1 MLCTSKRVCAA
12 RARSR
17 HLNFFILS
25 NIWGIVQKGG
35 TFFTKETLA
44 RTRHFFP
51 SESDDDDD
59 GKNISEEESV
69 VVVVMSSSGG
79 FSGTNPFGSIE
90 REDREEF
97 NEISLGNAS
106 SVPLTSLRDRMTTTT
121 TRGAAHTDDNN
132 DNDDGSFATPSTART
147 LTEAVTRTNE
157 EEYYTVEQAI
167 DYVGFGLFQMCFLA
181 VTGLSW
187 LCDAMEMMLLSFIGP
202 AARCEWQLTTTE
214 ASSLTSFV
222 FLGMAFGAPGFGM
235 LADRKGRLFS
245 LRCSTGLTLLA
256 GVGSALAPTF
266 SGLCFA
272 RMVVGFGLGGVP
284 VAYNLCAEFLP
295 SKNRGVYLS
304 SLEFFWSF
312 GSMVSALLAWAILPK
327 SSWRALLGA
336 TVSPLILLG
345 VLLVWMPDSPM
356 YLASKGRMEEAER
369 TLRFIAKLNK
379 KPLPVGVLKVQER
392 DKAKREEWLDRRLSM
407 DEERPSVAGASSPQT
422 NTPPPPPR
430 EMTSLQGNMYTDD
443 EYSLSFFSSMKGYVW
458 NRTPVKMQ
466 RLLVP
471 KFRKTT
477 TSLWFLF
484 FSVAFLYYGLV
495 LLTTTL
501 KLMDDDS
508 EGSRKNLD
516 PSTVV
521 CLAHNSPDLTNADY
535 RDITLSAFSELPGMV
550 SAMVC
555 IDTLGRKKSMILGFV
570 VAAICFIPVMQS
582 TKRDVITAFLA
593 IARSSSMAVFTVIFA
608 YCSEV
613 YPTQIRG
620 TGVGISNTFSRI
632 AGMIVPLFAVSA
644 VRNGAEEF
652 VLFLFGFIAIVSA
665 FVVSRLERETKG
677 QHLDASTE
685 TEREAERKEREGR
698 PGERT
703 SRTSGTAVEL
713 SEIAAV

>member
-1 MLCTSKRVCAA
+1 MANT
-12 RARSR
+12 
-17 HLNFFILS
+17 N
-25 NIWGIVQKGG
+25 
-35 TFFTKETLA
+35 T
-44 RTRHFFP
+44 
-51 SESDDDDD
+51 
-59 GKNISEEESV
+59 
-69 VVVVMSSSGG
+69 
-79 FSGTNPFGSIE
+79 TNPFGSIE
-90 REDREEF
+90 RENDENEERRAGEEAFNSF
-97 NEISLGNAS
+97 NEIELNNATNNNTLPPFS
-106 SVPLTSLRDRMTTTT
+106 TTTSLRDRMMMTTT
-121 TRGAAHTDDNN
+121 
-132 DNDDGSFATPSTART
+132 
-147 LTEAVTRTNE
+147 E
-157 EEYYTVEQAI
+157 EEGANAGAERIFVGQSNNVNEYTVEQAI
-167 DYVGFGLFQMCFLA
+167 DYIGFGKFQMVFLA

-202 AARCEWQLTTTE
+202 AARCEWRLTTTQ

-222 FLGMAFGAPGFGM
+222 FLGMGFGAPSFGM
-235 LADRKGRLFS
+235 FADRKGRLFS

-266 SGLCFA
+266 SALCFA

-295 SKNRGVYLS
+295 SKKRGVYLS

-312 GSMVSALLAWAILPK
+312 GSMISALLAWTILPK
-327 SSWRALLGA
+327 SSWRTLLGA

-356 YLASKGRMEEAER
+356 YLASKGKMEEAER
-369 TLRFIAKLNK
+369 TLRFIAKMNR
-379 KPLPVGVLKVQER
+379 KPLPVGVLKVQEK
-392 DKAKREEWLDRRLSM
+392 DKGKREEWLDRRLSM
-407 DEERPSVAGASSPQT
+407 DEESPTDATTAGASPPGSSPR
-422 NTPPPPPR
+422 PPQR

-477 TSLWFLF
+477 MSLWFLF

-508 EGSRKNLD
+508 GGARKNLD

-535 RDITLSAFSELPGMV
+535 RDITLSAFSELPGMI

-570 VAAICFIPVMQS
+570 VAAVCFIPVMQS
-582 TKRDVITAFLA
+582 AKRDVITAFLA
-593 IARSSSMAVFTVIFA
+593 IARSSSMAAFTVLFA

-620 TGVGISNTFSRI
+620 TGVGVSNTFSRF
-632 AGMIVPLFAVSA
+632 AGMIVPLFAVDL

-685 TEREAERKEREGR
+685 TEEESFASKESESAG
-698 PGERT
+698 
-703 SRTSGTAVEL
+703 VEL
-713 SEIAAV
+713 SERTTQIAE

>member
-1 MLCTSKRVCAA
+1 MANT
-12 RARSR
+12 
-17 HLNFFILS
+17 
-25 NIWGIVQKGG
+25 
-35 TFFTKETLA
+35 TT
-44 RTRHFFP
+44 
-51 SESDDDDD
+51 
-59 GKNISEEESV
+59 
-69 VVVVMSSSGG
+69 
-79 FSGTNPFGSIE
+79 TNPFGSIE
-90 REDREEF
+90 RENDENEERRAGEEAFNSF
-97 NEISLGNAS
+97 NEIELNNATNNNTPPPFS
-106 SVPLTSLRDRMTTTT
+106 TTTSLRDRMMMTTTT
-121 TRGAAHTDDNN
+121 EEDQEGANAERIFVGQSNN
-132 DNDDGSFATPSTART
+132 
-147 LTEAVTRTNE
+147 VNE
-157 EEYYTVEQAI
+157 YTVEQAI
-167 DYVGFGLFQMCFLA
+167 DYIGFGKFQMVFLA

-202 AARCEWQLTTTE
+202 AARCEWRLTTTQ

-222 FLGMAFGAPGFGM
+222 FLGMGFGAPGFGM
-235 LADRKGRLFS
+235 FADRKGRLFS

-266 SGLCFA
+266 SALCFA

-295 SKNRGVYLS
+295 SKKRGVYLS

-312 GSMVSALLAWAILPK
+312 GSMISALLAWTILPK
-327 SSWRALLGA
+327 SSWRTLLGA
-336 TVSPLILLG
+336 TVSPLVLLG

-356 YLASKGRMEEAER
+356 YLASKGKMKEAER
-369 TLRFIAKLNK
+369 TLRFIAKMNR
-379 KPLPVGVLKVQER
+379 KPLPVGVLKVQEK
-392 DKAKREEWLDRRLSM
+392 DKEKREEWLDRRLSM
-407 DEERPSVAGASSPQT
+407 DEEMSTETTAGASSPR
-422 NTPPPPPR
+422 PPQR

-477 TSLWFLF
+477 MSLWFLF

-508 EGSRKNLD
+508 GGARKNLD

-535 RDITLSAFSELPGMV
+535 RDITLSAFSELPGMI

-570 VAAICFIPVMQS
+570 VAAVCFIPVMQS
-582 TKRDVITAFLA
+582 AKRDVITAFLA
-593 IARSSSMAVFTVIFA
+593 IARSSSMAAFTVLFA

-620 TGVGISNTFSRI
+620 TGVGVSNTFSRF
-632 AGMIVPLFAVSA
+632 AGIIVPLFAVDL

-685 TEREAERKEREGR
+685 TEEESFASKESESAG
-698 PGERT
+698 
-703 SRTSGTAVEL
+703 VEL
-713 SEIAAV
+713 SERTP

>member
-1 MLCTSKRVCAA
+1 MANT
-12 RARSR
+12 
-17 HLNFFILS
+17 
-25 NIWGIVQKGG
+25 
-35 TFFTKETLA
+35 TT
-44 RTRHFFP
+44 
-51 SESDDDDD
+51 
-59 GKNISEEESV
+59 
-69 VVVVMSSSGG
+69 
-79 FSGTNPFGSIE
+79 TNPFGSIE
-90 REDREEF
+90 RENDENEERRAGEEAFNSF
-97 NEISLGNAS
+97 NEIELNNATNNNTPPPPFDTTTS
-106 SVPLTSLRDRMTTTT
+106 SLRDRMMMTTTT
-121 TRGAAHTDDNN
+121 
-132 DNDDGSFATPSTART
+132 
-147 LTEAVTRTNE
+147 E
-157 EEYYTVEQAI
+157 EEESEGAERIFVGQSNISVNEYTVEQAI
-167 DYVGFGLFQMCFLA
+167 DYIGFGKFQMVFLA

-202 AARCEWQLTTTE
+202 AARCEWRLTTTQ

-222 FLGMAFGAPGFGM
+222 FLGMGFGAPSFGM

-266 SGLCFA
+266 SALCFA

-295 SKNRGVYLS
+295 SKKRGVYLS

-312 GSMVSALLAWAILPK
+312 GSMISALLAWTILPK
-327 SSWRALLGA
+327 SSWRTLLGA

-356 YLASKGRMEEAER
+356 YLASKGKMEEAER
-369 TLRFIAKLNK
+369 TLRFIAKMNR
-379 KPLPVGVLKVQER
+379 KPLPVGVLKVQEK
-392 DKAKREEWLDRRLSM
+392 DKGKREEWLDRRLSM
-407 DEERPSVAGASSPQT
+407 DEEMSTETTAGASSPR
-422 NTPPPPPR
+422 PPQR

-477 TSLWFLF
+477 MSLWFLF

-508 EGSRKNLD
+508 GGARKNLD

-535 RDITLSAFSELPGMV
+535 RDITLSAFSELPGMI

-570 VAAICFIPVMQS
+570 VAAVCFIPVMQS
-582 TKRDVITAFLA
+582 AKRDVITAFLA
-593 IARSSSMAVFTVIFA
+593 IARSSSMAAFTVLFA

-620 TGVGISNTFSRI
+620 TGVGVSNTFSRF
-632 AGMIVPLFAVSA
+632 AGMIVPLFAVDL

-685 TEREAERKEREGR
+685 TEEESFASKESESAG
-698 PGERT
+698 
-703 SRTSGTAVEL
+703 VEL
-713 SEIAAV
+713 SERTTQIAE

>member
-1 MLCTSKRVCAA
+1 MANT
-12 RARSR
+12 
-17 HLNFFILS
+17 N
-25 NIWGIVQKGG
+25 
-35 TFFTKETLA
+35 T
-44 RTRHFFP
+44 
-51 SESDDDDD
+51 
-59 GKNISEEESV
+59 
-69 VVVVMSSSGG
+69 
-79 FSGTNPFGSIE
+79 TNPFGSIE
-90 REDREEF
+90 RENDENEERRAGEEAFNSF
-97 NEISLGNAS
+97 NEIELNNATNNNTPPPFS
-106 SVPLTSLRDRMTTTT
+106 TTTSLRDRMMMTTTT
-121 TRGAAHTDDNN
+121 EEDQEGANAERIFVGQSNN
-132 DNDDGSFATPSTART
+132 
-147 LTEAVTRTNE
+147 VNE
-157 EEYYTVEQAI
+157 YTVEQAI
-167 DYVGFGLFQMCFLA
+167 DYIGFGKFQMVFLA

-202 AARCEWQLTTTE
+202 AARCEWRLTTTQ

-222 FLGMAFGAPGFGM
+222 FLGMGFGAPSFGM
-235 LADRKGRLFS
+235 FADRKGRLFS

-266 SGLCFA
+266 SALCFT

-295 SKNRGVYLS
+295 SKKRGVYLS

-312 GSMVSALLAWAILPK
+312 GSMISALLAWTILPK
-327 SSWRALLGA
+327 SSWRTLLGA

-356 YLASKGRMEEAER
+356 YLASKGKMEEAER
-369 TLRFIAKLNK
+369 TLRFIAKMNR
-379 KPLPVGVLKVQER
+379 KPLPVGVLKVQEK
-392 DKAKREEWLDRRLSM
+392 DKGKREEWLDRRLSM
-407 DEERPSVAGASSPQT
+407 DEEMSTETTAGASSPR
-422 NTPPPPPR
+422 PPQR

-471 KFRKTT
+471 KFRRTT
-477 TSLWFLF
+477 MSLWFLF

-508 EGSRKNLD
+508 GGARKNLD

-535 RDITLSAFSELPGMV
+535 RDITLSAFSELPGMI

-570 VAAICFIPVMQS
+570 VAAVCFIPVMQS
-582 TKRDVITAFLA
+582 AKRDVITAFLA
-593 IARSSSMAVFTVIFA
+593 IARSSSMAAFTVLFA

-620 TGVGISNTFSRI
+620 TGVGVSNTFSRF
-632 AGMIVPLFAVSA
+632 AGMIVPLFAVDL

-685 TEREAERKEREGR
+685 TEEESFASKESESAG
-698 PGERT
+698 
-703 SRTSGTAVEL
+703 VEL
-713 SEIAAV
+713 SERTPQIAE

>member
-1 MLCTSKRVCAA
+1 MANT
-12 RARSR
+12 
-17 HLNFFILS
+17 
-25 NIWGIVQKGG
+25 
-35 TFFTKETLA
+35 TT
-44 RTRHFFP
+44 
-51 SESDDDDD
+51 
-59 GKNISEEESV
+59 
-69 VVVVMSSSGG
+69 
-79 FSGTNPFGSIE
+79 TNPFGSIE
-90 REDREEF
+90 RENDENEERRAGEEAFNSF
-97 NEISLGNAS
+97 NEIELNNATNNNAPPPFS
-106 SVPLTSLRDRMTTTT
+106 ATTTSLRDRMMMTTTT
-121 TRGAAHTDDNN
+121 
-132 DNDDGSFATPSTART
+132 
-147 LTEAVTRTNE
+147 E
-157 EEYYTVEQAI
+157 EEESEGAERTFVGQSNISVNEYTVEQAI
-167 DYVGFGLFQMCFLA
+167 DYIGFGKFQMAFLA

-202 AARCEWQLTTTE
+202 AARCEWRLTTTQ

-222 FLGMAFGAPGFGM
+222 FLGMGFGAPSFGM

-266 SGLCFA
+266 SALCFA

-295 SKNRGVYLS
+295 SKKRGVYLS

-312 GSMVSALLAWAILPK
+312 GSMISALLAWTILPK
-327 SSWRALLGA
+327 SSWRTLLGA

-356 YLASKGRMEEAER
+356 YLASKGKMEEAER
-369 TLRFIAKLNK
+369 TLRFIAKMNR
-379 KPLPVGVLKVQER
+379 KPLPVGVLKVQEK
-392 DKAKREEWLDRRLSM
+392 DKGKREEWLDRRLSM
-407 DEERPSVAGASSPQT
+407 DEESHATETAAGASSPR
-422 NTPPPPPR
+422 PPQR

-477 TSLWFLF
+477 MSLWFLF

-508 EGSRKNLD
+508 GGARKNLD

-535 RDITLSAFSELPGMV
+535 RDITLSAFSELPGMI

-570 VAAICFIPVMQS
+570 VAAVCFIPVMQS
-582 TKRDVITAFLA
+582 AKRDVITAFLA
-593 IARSSSMAVFTVIFA
+593 IARSSSMAAFTVLFA

-620 TGVGISNTFSRI
+620 TGVGVSNTFSRF
-632 AGMIVPLFAVSA
+632 AGMIVPLFAVDL

-685 TEREAERKEREGR
+685 TEEESFASKESESAG
-698 PGERT
+698 
-703 SRTSGTAVEL
+703 VEL
-713 SEIAAV
+713 SERTTQIAE

>member
-1 MLCTSKRVCAA
+1 MANT
-12 RARSR
+12 
-17 HLNFFILS
+17 
-25 NIWGIVQKGG
+25 
-35 TFFTKETLA
+35 TT
-44 RTRHFFP
+44 
-51 SESDDDDD
+51 
-59 GKNISEEESV
+59 
-69 VVVVMSSSGG
+69 
-79 FSGTNPFGSIE
+79 TNPFGSIE
-90 REDREEF
+90 RENDENEERRAGEEAFNSF
-97 NEISLGNAS
+97 NEIELNNATNNNTPPPFS
-106 SVPLTSLRDRMTTTT
+106 TTTTSLRDRMMMTTTT
-121 TRGAAHTDDNN
+121 
-132 DNDDGSFATPSTART
+132 
-147 LTEAVTRTNE
+147 E
-157 EEYYTVEQAI
+157 EESEGAERIFVGQSNISVNEYTVEQAI
-167 DYVGFGLFQMCFLA
+167 DYIGFGKFQMVFLA

-202 AARCEWQLTTTE
+202 AARCEWRLTTTQ

-222 FLGMAFGAPGFGM
+222 FLGMGFGAPSFGM
-235 LADRKGRLFS
+235 FADRKGRLFS

-266 SGLCFA
+266 SALCFA

-295 SKNRGVYLS
+295 SKKRGVYLS

-312 GSMVSALLAWAILPK
+312 GSMVSALLAWTILPK
-327 SSWRALLGA
+327 SSWRTLLGA

-356 YLASKGRMEEAER
+356 YLASKGKMEEAER
-369 TLRFIAKLNK
+369 TLRFIAKMNR
-379 KPLPVGVLKVQER
+379 KPLPVGVLKVQEK
-392 DKAKREEWLDRRLSM
+392 DKGKREEWLDRRLSM
-407 DEERPSVAGASSPQT
+407 DEEMSTETTAGASSPR
-422 NTPPPPPR
+422 PPQR

-443 EYSLSFFSSMKGYVW
+443 EYSLSFVSSMKGYVW

-477 TSLWFLF
+477 MSLWFLF

-508 EGSRKNLD
+508 GGARKNLD

-535 RDITLSAFSELPGMV
+535 RDITLSAFSELPGMI

-570 VAAICFIPVMQS
+570 VAAVCFIPVMQS
-582 TKRDVITAFLA
+582 AKRDVITAFLA
-593 IARSSSMAVFTVIFA
+593 IARSSSMAAFTVLFA

-620 TGVGISNTFSRI
+620 TGVGVSNTFSRF
-632 AGMIVPLFAVSA
+632 AGMIVPLFAVDL

-685 TEREAERKEREGR
+685 TEEESFASKESESAG
-698 PGERT
+698 
-703 SRTSGTAVEL
+703 VEL
-713 SEIAAV
+713 SERTTQIAE

>member
-1 MLCTSKRVCAA
+1 
-12 RARSR
+12 
-17 HLNFFILS
+17 
-25 NIWGIVQKGG
+25 
-35 TFFTKETLA
+35 
-44 RTRHFFP
+44 
-51 SESDDDDD
+51 
-59 GKNISEEESV
+59 
-69 VVVVMSSSGG
+69 MSSETTTG
-79 FSGTNPFGSIE
+79 NPFGSLE
-90 REDREEF
+90 RNDDDEKEKRGHHHVSELSQGKRSRGVGVRSSSSSPGGGGGGGLLLREEF
-97 NEISLGNAS
+97 ESVDLVSSGSLRAEWLGTS
-106 SVPLTSLRDRMTTTT
+106 PGPQSGGRSGVEGRGVRDDGLTSDVSSGILRTTTTTT
-121 TRGAAHTDDNN
+121 TRPAAK
-132 DNDDGSFATPSTART
+132 
-147 LTEAVTRTNE
+147 E
-157 EEYYTVEQAI
+157 YTVEDAI
-167 DYVGFGLFQMCFLA
+167 DYIGFGAFQMCFLA

-202 AARCEWQLTTTE
+202 AARCEWALPTTQ

-222 FLGMAFGAPGFGM
+222 FLGMGFGAPSFGM

-272 RMVVGFGLGGVP
+272 RMAVGFGLGGVP

-312 GSMVSALLAWAILPK
+312 GSMISALLAWAILPK
-327 SSWRALLGA
+327 SSWRVLLGA

-345 VLLVWMPDSPM
+345 LLLVWMPESPM
-356 YLASKGRMEEAER
+356 YLASKGKMEEAER

-379 KPLPVGVLKVQER
+379 KPLPVGVLKVM
-392 DKAKREEWLDRRLSM
+392 DKDKGKREEWLDRRLSM
-407 DEERPSVAGASSPQT
+407 DDERPAETAAVESIGSPPSPRPPSAPR
-422 NTPPPPPR
+422 TPQR

-443 EYSLSFFSSMKGYVW
+443 EYSLSFISSMKGYIW
-458 NRTPVKMQ
+458 NRTPIKMQ

-477 TSLWFLF
+477 LSLWFLF

-508 EGSRKNLD
+508 GGSRKNLD

-550 SAMVC
+550 SAMVF
-555 IDTLGRKKSMILGFV
+555 IDTLGRKKSTILGFV

-582 TKRDVITAFLA
+582 AKRDVITAFLA
-593 IARSSSMAVFTVIFA
+593 IARSSSMAAFTVLFV

-620 TGVGISNTFSRI
+620 TGVGVSNTFSRI
-632 AGMIVPLFAVSA
+632 AGMFVPLFAVDA
-644 VRNGAEEF
+644 VRNGAKEF
-652 VLFLFGFIAIVSA
+652 VLFGFIAIVSA
-665 FVVSRLERETKG
+665 FIASRLERETKG

-685 TEREAERKEREGR
+685 VAEENMEAYAERGEGE
-698 PGERT
+698 GDI
-703 SRTSGTAVEL
+703 EL
-713 SEIAAV
+713 SERTPPPTSAV

>member
-1 MLCTSKRVCAA
+1 MANT
-12 RARSR
+12 
-17 HLNFFILS
+17 N
-25 NIWGIVQKGG
+25 
-35 TFFTKETLA
+35 
-44 RTRHFFP
+44 
-51 SESDDDDD
+51 
-59 GKNISEEESV
+59 
-69 VVVVMSSSGG
+69 
-79 FSGTNPFGSIE
+79 TNPFGSIE
-90 REDREEF
+90 RDLDENDDEERRQRAGEEEELAF
-97 NEISLGNAS
+97 NEIELNATNNTPPPFS
-106 SVPLTSLRDRMTTTT
+106 TTTSLRDRMMMRTT
-121 TRGAAHTDDNN
+121 
-132 DNDDGSFATPSTART
+132 
-147 LTEAVTRTNE
+147 E
-157 EEYYTVEQAI
+157 EEGANAGAERIFVGQSNNVNEYTVEQAI
-167 DYVGFGLFQMCFLA
+167 DYIGFGKFQMVFLA

-202 AARCEWQLTTTE
+202 AARCEWRLTTTQ

-222 FLGMAFGAPGFGM
+222 FLGMGFRAPSFGM
-235 LADRKGRLFS
+235 FADRKGRLFS

-266 SGLCFA
+266 SALCFA

-295 SKNRGVYLS
+295 SKKRGVYLS

-312 GSMVSALLAWAILPK
+312 GSMVSALLAWTILPK
-327 SSWRALLGA
+327 SSWRTLLGA

-356 YLASKGRMEEAER
+356 YLASKGKMEEAER
-369 TLRFIAKLNK
+369 TLRFIAKMNR
-379 KPLPVGVLKVQER
+379 KPLPVGVLKVQEK
-392 DKAKREEWLDRRLSM
+392 DKGKREEWLDRRLSM
-407 DEERPSVAGASSPQT
+407 DEEMSTETTAGASSPR
-422 NTPPPPPR
+422 PPQR

-477 TSLWFLF
+477 MSLWFLF

-508 EGSRKNLD
+508 GGARKNLD

-535 RDITLSAFSELPGMV
+535 RDITLSAFSELPGMI

-570 VAAICFIPVMQS
+570 VAAVCFIPVMQS
-582 TKRDVITAFLA
+582 AKRDVITAFLA
-593 IARSSSMAVFTVIFA
+593 IARSSSMAAFTVLFA

-620 TGVGISNTFSRI
+620 TGVGVSNTFSRF
-632 AGMIVPLFAVSA
+632 AGMIVPLFAVDL

-685 TEREAERKEREGR
+685 TEEESFASKESESAG
-698 PGERT
+698 
-703 SRTSGTAVEL
+703 VEL
-713 SEIAAV
+713 SERTPQIAE

>member
-1 MLCTSKRVCAA
+1 MANT
-12 RARSR
+12 
-17 HLNFFILS
+17 H
-25 NIWGIVQKGG
+25 
-35 TFFTKETLA
+35 
-44 RTRHFFP
+44 
-51 SESDDDDD
+51 
-59 GKNISEEESV
+59 
-69 VVVVMSSSGG
+69 
-79 FSGTNPFGSIE
+79 TNPFGSIE
-90 REDREEF
+90 RENDENEDEERRAGEEEEF
-97 NEISLGNAS
+97 NSFNEIELNAATS
-106 SVPLTSLRDRMTTTT
+106 TNTPPLPFSTTTSLRDRTIMTT
-121 TRGAAHTDDNN
+121 
-132 DNDDGSFATPSTART
+132 RT
-147 LTEAVTRTNE
+147 E
-157 EEYYTVEQAI
+157 EEDQEGAGAERIFVGQSNNVNEYTVEQAI
-167 DYVGFGLFQMCFLA
+167 DYIGFGKFQMVFLA

-202 AARCEWQLTTTE
+202 AARCEWRLTTTQ

-222 FLGMAFGAPGFGM
+222 FLGMGFGAPSFGM
-235 LADRKGRLFS
+235 FADRKGRLFS

-266 SGLCFA
+266 SALCFA

-295 SKNRGVYLS
+295 SKKRGVYLS

-312 GSMVSALLAWAILPK
+312 GSMVSALLAWTILPK
-327 SSWRALLGA
+327 SSWRTLLGA

-356 YLASKGRMEEAER
+356 YLASKGKMEEAER
-369 TLRFIAKLNK
+369 TLRFIAKMNR
-379 KPLPVGVLKVQER
+379 KPLPVGVLKVQEK
-392 DKAKREEWLDRRLSM
+392 DKGKREEWLDRRLSM
-407 DEERPSVAGASSPQT
+407 DEEMSTETTAGASPPGSSPR
-422 NTPPPPPR
+422 PPQR

-477 TSLWFLF
+477 MSLWFLF

-508 EGSRKNLD
+508 GGARKNLD

-535 RDITLSAFSELPGMV
+535 RDITLSAFSELPGMI

-570 VAAICFIPVMQS
+570 VAAVCFIPVMQS
-582 TKRDVITAFLA
+582 AKRDVITAFLA
-593 IARSSSMAVFTVIFA
+593 IARSSSMAAFTVLFA

-620 TGVGISNTFSRI
+620 TGVGVSNTFSRF
-632 AGMIVPLFAVSA
+632 AGMIVPLFAVDL

-677 QHLDASTE
+677 QRLDASTE
-685 TEREAERKEREGR
+685 TEEESFASKESE
-698 PGERT
+698 
-703 SRTSGTAVEL
+703 SGGVEL
-713 SEIAAV
+713 SERTPAQIAE

>member
-1 MLCTSKRVCAA
+1 MANT
-12 RARSR
+12 
-17 HLNFFILS
+17 N
-25 NIWGIVQKGG
+25 
-35 TFFTKETLA
+35 T
-44 RTRHFFP
+44 
-51 SESDDDDD
+51 
-59 GKNISEEESV
+59 
-69 VVVVMSSSGG
+69 
-79 FSGTNPFGSIE
+79 TNPFGSIE
-90 REDREEF
+90 RENDENEERRAGEEAFNSF
-97 NEISLGNAS
+97 NEIELNNATNNNTPPPFS
-106 SVPLTSLRDRMTTTT
+106 TTTSLRDRMMMTTTT
-121 TRGAAHTDDNN
+121 
-132 DNDDGSFATPSTART
+132 
-147 LTEAVTRTNE
+147 E
-157 EEYYTVEQAI
+157 EESEGAERIFVGQLNNVNEYTVEQAI
-167 DYVGFGLFQMCFLA
+167 DYIGFGKFQMVFLA

-202 AARCEWQLTTTE
+202 AARCEWRLTTTQ

-222 FLGMAFGAPGFGM
+222 FLGMGFGAPSFGM
-235 LADRKGRLFS
+235 FADRKGRLFS

-266 SGLCFA
+266 SALCFA

-295 SKNRGVYLS
+295 SKKRGVYLS

-312 GSMVSALLAWAILPK
+312 GSMVSALLAWTILPK
-327 SSWRALLGA
+327 SSWRTLLGA
-336 TVSPLILLG
+336 TVSPLVLLG

-356 YLASKGRMEEAER
+356 YLASKGKMEEAER
-369 TLRFIAKLNK
+369 TLRFIAKMNR
-379 KPLPVGVLKVQER
+379 KPLPVGVLKVQEK
-392 DKAKREEWLDRRLSM
+392 DKGKREEWLDRRLSM
-407 DEERPSVAGASSPQT
+407 DEEMSTETTAGASSPR
-422 NTPPPPPR
+422 PPQR

-477 TSLWFLF
+477 MSLWFLF

-508 EGSRKNLD
+508 GGARKNLD

-535 RDITLSAFSELPGMV
+535 RDITLSAFSELPGMI

-570 VAAICFIPVMQS
+570 VAAVCFIPVMQS
-582 TKRDVITAFLA
+582 AKRDVITAFLA
-593 IARSSSMAVFTVIFA
+593 IARSSSMAAFTVLFA

-620 TGVGISNTFSRI
+620 TGVGVSNTFSRF
-632 AGMIVPLFAVSA
+632 AGMIVPLFAVDL

-685 TEREAERKEREGR
+685 TEEESFARKESESAG
-698 PGERT
+698 
-703 SRTSGTAVEL
+703 VEL
-713 SEIAAV
+713 SERTPQIAE

>member
-1 MLCTSKRVCAA
+1 MANT
-12 RARSR
+12 
-17 HLNFFILS
+17 
-25 NIWGIVQKGG
+25 
-35 TFFTKETLA
+35 TT
-44 RTRHFFP
+44 
-51 SESDDDDD
+51 
-59 GKNISEEESV
+59 
-69 VVVVMSSSGG
+69 
-79 FSGTNPFGSIE
+79 TNPFGSIE
-90 REDREEF
+90 RENDENEERRAGEEAFNSF
-97 NEISLGNAS
+97 NEIEMNNATNNNTPPPPFS
-106 SVPLTSLRDRMTTTT
+106 TTTTSLRDRMMMTTTT
-121 TRGAAHTDDNN
+121 
-132 DNDDGSFATPSTART
+132 
-147 LTEAVTRTNE
+147 E
-157 EEYYTVEQAI
+157 EESEGAERIFVGQSNISVNEYTVEQAI
-167 DYVGFGLFQMCFLA
+167 DYIGFGKFQMVFLA

-202 AARCEWQLTTTE
+202 AARCEWRLTTTQ

-222 FLGMAFGAPGFGM
+222 FLGMGFGAPGFGM
-235 LADRKGRLFS
+235 FADRKGRLFS

-266 SGLCFA
+266 SALCFA

-295 SKNRGVYLS
+295 SKKRGVYLS

-312 GSMVSALLAWAILPK
+312 GSMISALLAWTILPK
-327 SSWRALLGA
+327 SSWRTLLGA

-356 YLASKGRMEEAER
+356 YLASKGKMEEAER
-369 TLRFIAKLNK
+369 TLRFIAKMNR
-379 KPLPVGVLKVQER
+379 KPLPVGVLKVQEK
-392 DKAKREEWLDRRLSM
+392 DKGKREEWLDRRLSM
-407 DEERPSVAGASSPQT
+407 DEEMSTETTAGASSPR
-422 NTPPPPPR
+422 PPQR

-477 TSLWFLF
+477 MSLWFLF

-508 EGSRKNLD
+508 GGARKNLD

-535 RDITLSAFSELPGMV
+535 RDITLSAFSELPGMI

-570 VAAICFIPVMQS
+570 VAAVCFIPVMQS
-582 TKRDVITAFLA
+582 AKRDVITAFLA
-593 IARSSSMAVFTVIFA
+593 IARSSSMAAFTVLFA

-620 TGVGISNTFSRI
+620 TGVGVSNTFSRF
-632 AGMIVPLFAVSA
+632 AGMIVPLFAVDL

-685 TEREAERKEREGR
+685 TEEESFASKESESAG
-698 PGERT
+698 
-703 SRTSGTAVEL
+703 VEL
-713 SEIAAV
+713 SERTPQIAE

>member
-1 MLCTSKRVCAA
+1 MANT
-12 RARSR
+12 
-17 HLNFFILS
+17 
-25 NIWGIVQKGG
+25 
-35 TFFTKETLA
+35 TT
-44 RTRHFFP
+44 
-51 SESDDDDD
+51 
-59 GKNISEEESV
+59 
-69 VVVVMSSSGG
+69 
-79 FSGTNPFGSIE
+79 TNPFGSIE
-90 REDREEF
+90 RENDENEERRAGEEAFNSF
-97 NEISLGNAS
+97 NEIELNNATNNNTPPPFS
-106 SVPLTSLRDRMTTTT
+106 TTTSLRDRMMMTTTT
-121 TRGAAHTDDNN
+121 EEDQEGANAERIFVGQSNN
-132 DNDDGSFATPSTART
+132 
-147 LTEAVTRTNE
+147 VNE
-157 EEYYTVEQAI
+157 YTVEQAI
-167 DYVGFGLFQMCFLA
+167 DYIGFGKFQMVFLA

-202 AARCEWQLTTTE
+202 AARCEWRLTTTQ

-222 FLGMAFGAPGFGM
+222 FLGMGFGAPSFGM

-266 SGLCFA
+266 SALCFA

-295 SKNRGVYLS
+295 SKKRGVYLS

-312 GSMVSALLAWAILPK
+312 GSMISALLAWTILPK
-327 SSWRALLGA
+327 SSWRTLLGA

-356 YLASKGRMEEAER
+356 YLASKGKMEEAER
-369 TLRFIAKLNK
+369 TLRFIAKMNR
-379 KPLPVGVLKVQER
+379 KPLPVGVLKVQEK
-392 DKAKREEWLDRRLSM
+392 DKGKREEWLDRRLSM
-407 DEERPSVAGASSPQT
+407 DEEMSTETTAGASSPR
-422 NTPPPPPR
+422 PPQR

-471 KFRKTT
+471 KFRRTT
-477 TSLWFLF
+477 MSLWFLF

-508 EGSRKNLD
+508 GGARKNLD

-535 RDITLSAFSELPGMV
+535 RDITLSAFSELPGMI

-570 VAAICFIPVMQS
+570 VAAVCFIPVMQS
-582 TKRDVITAFLA
+582 AKRDVITAFLA
-593 IARSSSMAVFTVIFA
+593 IARSSSMAAFTVLFA

-620 TGVGISNTFSRI
+620 TGVGVSNTFSRF
-632 AGMIVPLFAVSA
+632 AGMIVPLFAVDL

-685 TEREAERKEREGR
+685 TEEESFASKESESAG
-698 PGERT
+698 
-703 SRTSGTAVEL
+703 VEL
-713 SEIAAV
+713 SERTPQIAE

>member
-1 MLCTSKRVCAA
+1 MANT
-12 RARSR
+12 
-17 HLNFFILS
+17 N
-25 NIWGIVQKGG
+25 
-35 TFFTKETLA
+35 
-44 RTRHFFP
+44 
-51 SESDDDDD
+51 
-59 GKNISEEESV
+59 
-69 VVVVMSSSGG
+69 
-79 FSGTNPFGSIE
+79 TNPFGSIE
-90 REDREEF
+90 RENAIERENDENEERRAGEEAFNSF
-97 NEISLGNAS
+97 NEIELNNATNNNTPPPFS
-106 SVPLTSLRDRMTTTT
+106 TTTSLRDRMMMTTTT
-121 TRGAAHTDDNN
+121 EEDQEGANAERIFVGQSNN
-132 DNDDGSFATPSTART
+132 
-147 LTEAVTRTNE
+147 VNE
-157 EEYYTVEQAI
+157 YTVEQAI
-167 DYVGFGLFQMCFLA
+167 DYIGFGQFQMVFLA

-202 AARCEWQLTTTE
+202 AARCEWRLTTTQ

-222 FLGMAFGAPGFGM
+222 FLGMGFGAPSFGM
-235 LADRKGRLFS
+235 FADRKGRLFS

-266 SGLCFA
+266 SALCFA

-295 SKNRGVYLS
+295 SKKRGVYLS

-312 GSMVSALLAWAILPK
+312 GSMISALLAWTILPK
-327 SSWRALLGA
+327 SSWRTLLGA

-356 YLASKGRMEEAER
+356 YLASKGKMEEAER
-369 TLRFIAKLNK
+369 TLRFIAKMNR
-379 KPLPVGVLKVQER
+379 KPLPVGVLKVQEK
-392 DKAKREEWLDRRLSM
+392 DKGKREEWLDRRLSM
-407 DEERPSVAGASSPQT
+407 DEEMSTETTAGASSPR
-422 NTPPPPPR
+422 PPQR

-477 TSLWFLF
+477 MSLWFLF

-508 EGSRKNLD
+508 GGARKNLD

-535 RDITLSAFSELPGMV
+535 RDITLSAFSELPGMI

-570 VAAICFIPVMQS
+570 VAAVCFIPVMQS
-582 TKRDVITAFLA
+582 AKRDVITAFLA
-593 IARSSSMAVFTVIFA
+593 IARSSSMAAFTVLFA

-620 TGVGISNTFSRI
+620 TGVGVSNTFSRF
-632 AGMIVPLFAVSA
+632 AGIIVPLFAVDL

-685 TEREAERKEREGR
+685 TEEESFASKESESAG
-698 PGERT
+698 
-703 SRTSGTAVEL
+703 VEL
-713 SEIAAV
+713 SERTTQIAE

>member
-1 MLCTSKRVCAA
+1 MANT
-12 RARSR
+12 
-17 HLNFFILS
+17 
-25 NIWGIVQKGG
+25 
-35 TFFTKETLA
+35 TT
-44 RTRHFFP
+44 
-51 SESDDDDD
+51 
-59 GKNISEEESV
+59 
-69 VVVVMSSSGG
+69 
-79 FSGTNPFGSIE
+79 TNPFGSIE
-90 REDREEF
+90 RENDENEERRAGEEAFNSF
-97 NEISLGNAS
+97 NEIELNNATNNNTPPPFS
-106 SVPLTSLRDRMTTTT
+106 TTTSLRDRMMMTTTT
-121 TRGAAHTDDNN
+121 EEDQEGANAERIFVGQSNN
-132 DNDDGSFATPSTART
+132 
-147 LTEAVTRTNE
+147 VNE
-157 EEYYTVEQAI
+157 YTVEQAI
-167 DYVGFGLFQMCFLA
+167 DYIGFGKFQMVFLA

-202 AARCEWQLTTTE
+202 AARCEWRLTTTQ

-222 FLGMAFGAPGFGM
+222 FLGMGFGAPGFGM
-235 LADRKGRLFS
+235 FADRKGRLFS

-266 SGLCFA
+266 SALCFA

-295 SKNRGVYLS
+295 SKKRGVYLS

-312 GSMVSALLAWAILPK
+312 GSMVSALLAWTILPK
-327 SSWRALLGA
+327 SSWRTLLGA

-356 YLASKGRMEEAER
+356 YLASKGKMEEAER
-369 TLRFIAKLNK
+369 TLRFIAKMNR
-379 KPLPVGVLKVQER
+379 KPLPVGVLKVQEK
-392 DKAKREEWLDRRLSM
+392 DKGKREEWLDRRLSM
-407 DEERPSVAGASSPQT
+407 DEEMSTETTAGASSPR
-422 NTPPPPPR
+422 PPQR

-477 TSLWFLF
+477 MSLWFLF

-508 EGSRKNLD
+508 GGARKNLD

-535 RDITLSAFSELPGMV
+535 RDITLSAFSELPGMI

-570 VAAICFIPVMQS
+570 VAAVCFIPVMQS
-582 TKRDVITAFLA
+582 AKRDVITAFLA
-593 IARSSSMAVFTVIFA
+593 IARSSSMAAFTVLFA

-620 TGVGISNTFSRI
+620 TGVGVSNTFSRF
-632 AGMIVPLFAVSA
+632 AGMIVPLFAVDL

-685 TEREAERKEREGR
+685 TEEESFASKESESAG
-698 PGERT
+698 
-703 SRTSGTAVEL
+703 VEL
-713 SEIAAV
+713 SERTPQIAE

>member
-1 MLCTSKRVCAA
+1 MANT
-12 RARSR
+12 
-17 HLNFFILS
+17 
-25 NIWGIVQKGG
+25 
-35 TFFTKETLA
+35 TT
-44 RTRHFFP
+44 
-51 SESDDDDD
+51 
-59 GKNISEEESV
+59 
-69 VVVVMSSSGG
+69 
-79 FSGTNPFGSIE
+79 TNPFGSIE
-90 REDREEF
+90 RENDENEERRAGEEAFNSF
-97 NEISLGNAS
+97 NEIELNNATNNNAPPPFS
-106 SVPLTSLRDRMTTTT
+106 ATTTSLRDRMMMTTTT
-121 TRGAAHTDDNN
+121 
-132 DNDDGSFATPSTART
+132 
-147 LTEAVTRTNE
+147 E
-157 EEYYTVEQAI
+157 EEESEGAERIFVGQSNNANEYTVEQAI
-167 DYVGFGLFQMCFLA
+167 DYIGFGKFQMVFLA

-202 AARCEWQLTTTE
+202 AARCEWRLTTTQ

-222 FLGMAFGAPGFGM
+222 FVGMGFGAPSFGM
-235 LADRKGRLFS
+235 FADRKGRLFS

-266 SGLCFA
+266 SALCFA

-295 SKNRGVYLS
+295 SKKRGVYLS

-312 GSMVSALLAWAILPK
+312 GSMVSALLAWTILPK
-327 SSWRALLGA
+327 SSWRTLLGA

-356 YLASKGRMEEAER
+356 YLASKGKMEEAER
-369 TLRFIAKLNK
+369 TLRFIAKMNR
-379 KPLPVGVLKVQER
+379 KPLPVGVLKVQEK
-392 DKAKREEWLDRRLSM
+392 DKEKREEWLDKRLSM
-407 DEERPSVAGASSPQT
+407 DEEMSTETTAGASSPR
-422 NTPPPPPR
+422 PPQR

-471 KFRKTT
+471 KFRRTT
-477 TSLWFLF
+477 MSLWFLF

-508 EGSRKNLD
+508 GGARKNLD

-535 RDITLSAFSELPGMV
+535 RDITLSAFSELPGMI

-570 VAAICFIPVMQS
+570 VAAVCFIPVMQS
-582 TKRDVITAFLA
+582 AKRDVITAFLA
-593 IARSSSMAVFTVIFA
+593 IARSSSMAAFTVLFA

-620 TGVGISNTFSRI
+620 TGVGVSNTFSRF
-632 AGMIVPLFAVSA
+632 AGMIVPLFAVDL

-685 TEREAERKEREGR
+685 TEEESFASKESESAG
-698 PGERT
+698 
-703 SRTSGTAVEL
+703 VEL
-713 SEIAAV
+713 SERTPQIAE

>member
-1 MLCTSKRVCAA
+1 MANT
-12 RARSR
+12 
-17 HLNFFILS
+17 
-25 NIWGIVQKGG
+25 
-35 TFFTKETLA
+35 TT
-44 RTRHFFP
+44 
-51 SESDDDDD
+51 
-59 GKNISEEESV
+59 
-69 VVVVMSSSGG
+69 
-79 FSGTNPFGSIE
+79 TNPFGSIE
-90 REDREEF
+90 RENDENEERRAGEEAFNSF
-97 NEISLGNAS
+97 NEIELNNATNNNTPPPPFS
-106 SVPLTSLRDRMTTTT
+106 TTTTSLRDRMMMTTTT
-121 TRGAAHTDDNN
+121 
-132 DNDDGSFATPSTART
+132 
-147 LTEAVTRTNE
+147 E
-157 EEYYTVEQAI
+157 EESEGAERIFVGQSNISVNEYTVEQAI
-167 DYVGFGLFQMCFLA
+167 DYIGFGKFQMVFLA

-202 AARCEWQLTTTE
+202 AARCEWRLTTTQ

-222 FLGMAFGAPGFGM
+222 FLGMGFGAPGFGM
-235 LADRKGRLFS
+235 FADRKGRLFS

-266 SGLCFA
+266 SALCFA

-295 SKNRGVYLS
+295 SKKRGVYLS

-312 GSMVSALLAWAILPK
+312 GSMISALLAWTILPK
-327 SSWRALLGA
+327 SSWRTLLGA

-356 YLASKGRMEEAER
+356 YLASKGKMEEAER
-369 TLRFIAKLNK
+369 TLRFIAKMNR
-379 KPLPVGVLKVQER
+379 KPLPVGVLKVQEK
-392 DKAKREEWLDRRLSM
+392 DKGKREEWLDRRLSM
-407 DEERPSVAGASSPQT
+407 DEEMSTETTAGASSPR
-422 NTPPPPPR
+422 PPQR

-477 TSLWFLF
+477 MSLWFLF

-508 EGSRKNLD
+508 GGARKNLD

-535 RDITLSAFSELPGMV
+535 RDITLSAFSELPGMI

-570 VAAICFIPVMQS
+570 VAAVCFIPVMQS
-582 TKRDVITAFLA
+582 AKRDVITAFLA
-593 IARSSSMAVFTVIFA
+593 IARSSSMAAFTVLFA

-620 TGVGISNTFSRI
+620 TGVGVSNTFSRF
-632 AGMIVPLFAVSA
+632 AGMIVPLFAVDL

-685 TEREAERKEREGR
+685 TEEESFASKESESAG
-698 PGERT
+698 
-703 SRTSGTAVEL
+703 VEL
-713 SEIAAV
+713 SERTTQIAE

>member
-1 MLCTSKRVCAA
+1 MANT
-12 RARSR
+12 
-17 HLNFFILS
+17 N
-25 NIWGIVQKGG
+25 
-35 TFFTKETLA
+35 
-44 RTRHFFP
+44 
-51 SESDDDDD
+51 
-59 GKNISEEESV
+59 
-69 VVVVMSSSGG
+69 
-79 FSGTNPFGSIE
+79 TNPFGSIE
-90 REDREEF
+90 RDLDENDDEERRQRAGEEEELAF
-97 NEISLGNAS
+97 NEIELNATNNTPPPFS
-106 SVPLTSLRDRMTTTT
+106 TTTSLRDRMMMTTT
-121 TRGAAHTDDNN
+121 
-132 DNDDGSFATPSTART
+132 
-147 LTEAVTRTNE
+147 E
-157 EEYYTVEQAI
+157 EEGANAGAERIFVGQSNNVNEYTVEQAI
-167 DYVGFGLFQMCFLA
+167 DYIGFGKFQMVFLA

-202 AARCEWQLTTTE
+202 AARCEWRLTTTQ

-222 FLGMAFGAPGFGM
+222 FLGMGFGAPSFGM
-235 LADRKGRLFS
+235 FADRKGRLFS

-266 SGLCFA
+266 SALCFA

-295 SKNRGVYLS
+295 SKKRGVYLS

-312 GSMVSALLAWAILPK
+312 GSMVSALLAWTILPK
-327 SSWRALLGA
+327 SSWRTLLGA

-356 YLASKGRMEEAER
+356 YLASKGKMEEAER
-369 TLRFIAKLNK
+369 TLRFIAKMNR
-379 KPLPVGVLKVQER
+379 KPLPVGVLKVQEK
-392 DKAKREEWLDRRLSM
+392 DKGKREEWLDRRLSM
-407 DEERPSVAGASSPQT
+407 DEEMSTETTAGASSPR
-422 NTPPPPPR
+422 PPQR

-477 TSLWFLF
+477 MSLWFLF

-508 EGSRKNLD
+508 GGARKNLD

-535 RDITLSAFSELPGMV
+535 RDITLSAFSELPGMI

-570 VAAICFIPVMQS
+570 VAAVCFIPVMQS
-582 TKRDVITAFLA
+582 AKRDVITAFLA
-593 IARSSSMAVFTVIFA
+593 IARSSSMAAFTVLFA

-620 TGVGISNTFSRI
+620 TGVGVSNTFSRF
-632 AGMIVPLFAVSA
+632 AGMIVPLFAVDL

-685 TEREAERKEREGR
+685 TEEESFASKESESAG
-698 PGERT
+698 
-703 SRTSGTAVEL
+703 VEL
-713 SEIAAV
+713 SERTTQIAE

>member
-1 MLCTSKRVCAA
+1 MANT
-12 RARSR
+12 
-17 HLNFFILS
+17 N
-25 NIWGIVQKGG
+25 
-35 TFFTKETLA
+35 T
-44 RTRHFFP
+44 
-51 SESDDDDD
+51 
-59 GKNISEEESV
+59 
-69 VVVVMSSSGG
+69 
-79 FSGTNPFGSIE
+79 TNPFGSIE
-90 REDREEF
+90 RENDENEERREGEEAFNSF
-97 NEISLGNAS
+97 NEIELNNATNNTPPPPFS
-106 SVPLTSLRDRMTTTT
+106 TTTSLRDRMMMTTT
-121 TRGAAHTDDNN
+121 
-132 DNDDGSFATPSTART
+132 
-147 LTEAVTRTNE
+147 E
-157 EEYYTVEQAI
+157 EEGANAGAERIFVGQSNNVNEYTVEQAI
-167 DYVGFGLFQMCFLA
+167 DYIGFGKFQMVFLA

-202 AARCEWQLTTTE
+202 AARCEWRLTTTQ

-222 FLGMAFGAPGFGM
+222 FLGMGFGAPIFGM
-235 LADRKGRLFS
+235 FADRKGRLFS

-266 SGLCFA
+266 SALCFA

-295 SKNRGVYLS
+295 SKKRGVYLS

-312 GSMVSALLAWAILPK
+312 GSMVSALLAWTILPK
-327 SSWRALLGA
+327 SSWRTLLGA
-336 TVSPLILLG
+336 TVSPLVLLG

-356 YLASKGRMEEAER
+356 YLASKGKMEEAER
-369 TLRFIAKLNK
+369 TLRFIAKMNR
-379 KPLPVGVLKVQER
+379 KPLPVGVLKVQEK
-392 DKAKREEWLDRRLSM
+392 DKGKREEWLDRRLSM
-407 DEERPSVAGASSPQT
+407 DEEMSTETTAGASSPR
-422 NTPPPPPR
+422 PPQR

-477 TSLWFLF
+477 MSLWFLF

-508 EGSRKNLD
+508 GGARKNLD

-535 RDITLSAFSELPGMV
+535 RDITLSAFSELPGMI

-570 VAAICFIPVMQS
+570 VAAVCFIPVMQS
-582 TKRDVITAFLA
+582 AKRDVITAFLA
-593 IARSSSMAVFTVIFA
+593 IARSSSMAAFTVLFA

-620 TGVGISNTFSRI
+620 TGVGVSNTFSRF
-632 AGMIVPLFAVSA
+632 AGMIVPLFAVDL

-685 TEREAERKEREGR
+685 TEEESFASKESESAG
-698 PGERT
+698 
-703 SRTSGTAVEL
+703 VEL
-713 SEIAAV
+713 SERTTQIAE

>member
-1 MLCTSKRVCAA
+1 MANT
-12 RARSR
+12 
-17 HLNFFILS
+17 N
-25 NIWGIVQKGG
+25 
-35 TFFTKETLA
+35 
-44 RTRHFFP
+44 
-51 SESDDDDD
+51 
-59 GKNISEEESV
+59 
-69 VVVVMSSSGG
+69 
-79 FSGTNPFGSIE
+79 TNPFGSIE
-90 REDREEF
+90 RENDENEDEERRAGEEEEF
-97 NEISLGNAS
+97 NSFNEIELNTATNKHTPPPPFSTT
-106 SVPLTSLRDRMTTTT
+106 TSLRDRMMMT
-121 TRGAAHTDDNN
+121 TRT
-132 DNDDGSFATPSTART
+132 
-147 LTEAVTRTNE
+147 E
-157 EEYYTVEQAI
+157 EEDQEGAGAERIFVGQSNNVNEYTVEQAI
-167 DYVGFGLFQMCFLA
+167 DYIGFGKFQMVFLA

-202 AARCEWQLTTTE
+202 AARCEWRLTTTQ

-222 FLGMAFGAPGFGM
+222 FLGMGFGAPSFGM
-235 LADRKGRLFS
+235 FADRKGRLFS

-266 SGLCFA
+266 SALCFA

-295 SKNRGVYLS
+295 SKKRGVYLS

-312 GSMVSALLAWAILPK
+312 GSMVSALLAWTILPK
-327 SSWRALLGA
+327 SSWRTLLGA

-356 YLASKGRMEEAER
+356 YLASKGKMEEAER
-369 TLRFIAKLNK
+369 TLRFIAKMNR
-379 KPLPVGVLKVQER
+379 KPLPVGVLKVQEK
-392 DKAKREEWLDRRLSM
+392 DKGKREEWLDRRLSM
-407 DEERPSVAGASSPQT
+407 DEEMSTETTAGASPPGSSPR
-422 NTPPPPPR
+422 PPQR

-477 TSLWFLF
+477 MSLWFLF

-508 EGSRKNLD
+508 GGARKNLD

-535 RDITLSAFSELPGMV
+535 RDITLSAFSELPGMI

-570 VAAICFIPVMQS
+570 VAAVCFIPVMQS
-582 TKRDVITAFLA
+582 AKRDVITAFLA
-593 IARSSSMAVFTVIFA
+593 IARSSSMAAFTVLFA

-620 TGVGISNTFSRI
+620 TGVGVSNTFSRF
-632 AGMIVPLFAVSA
+632 AGMIVPLFAVDL

-677 QHLDASTE
+677 QRLDASTE
-685 TEREAERKEREGR
+685 TEEESFASKESE
-698 PGERT
+698 
-703 SRTSGTAVEL
+703 SGGVEL
-713 SEIAAV
+713 SERTPAQIAE

>member
-1 MLCTSKRVCAA
+1 MANT
-12 RARSR
+12 
-17 HLNFFILS
+17 
-25 NIWGIVQKGG
+25 
-35 TFFTKETLA
+35 TT
-44 RTRHFFP
+44 
-51 SESDDDDD
+51 
-59 GKNISEEESV
+59 
-69 VVVVMSSSGG
+69 
-79 FSGTNPFGSIE
+79 TNPFGSIE
-90 REDREEF
+90 RENDENEERRAGEEAFNSF
-97 NEISLGNAS
+97 NEIELNNATNNNTPPPFS
-106 SVPLTSLRDRMTTTT
+106 ATTTSLRDRMMMTTT
-121 TRGAAHTDDNN
+121 
-132 DNDDGSFATPSTART
+132 
-147 LTEAVTRTNE
+147 E
-157 EEYYTVEQAI
+157 EEGANAGAERIFVGQSNNVNEYTVEQAI
-167 DYVGFGLFQMCFLA
+167 DYIGFGKFQMVFLA

-202 AARCEWQLTTTE
+202 AARCEWRLTTTQ

-222 FLGMAFGAPGFGM
+222 FLGMGFGAPSFGM
-235 LADRKGRLFS
+235 FADRKGRLFS

-266 SGLCFA
+266 SALCFA

-295 SKNRGVYLS
+295 SKKRGVYLS

-312 GSMVSALLAWAILPK
+312 GSMVSALLAWTILPK
-327 SSWRALLGA
+327 SSWRTLLGA

-356 YLASKGRMEEAER
+356 YLASKGKMEEAER
-369 TLRFIAKLNK
+369 TLRFIAKMNR
-379 KPLPVGVLKVQER
+379 KPLPVGVLKVQEK
-392 DKAKREEWLDRRLSM
+392 DKGKREEWLDRRLSM
-407 DEERPSVAGASSPQT
+407 DEESHATETATGASSPR
-422 NTPPPPPR
+422 PPQR

-477 TSLWFLF
+477 MSLWFLF

-508 EGSRKNLD
+508 GGARKNLD

-535 RDITLSAFSELPGMV
+535 RDITLSAFSELPGMI

-570 VAAICFIPVMQS
+570 VAAVCFIPVMQS
-582 TKRDVITAFLA
+582 AKRDVITAFLA
-593 IARSSSMAVFTVIFA
+593 IARSSSMAAFTVLFA

-620 TGVGISNTFSRI
+620 TGVGVSNTFSRF
-632 AGMIVPLFAVSA
+632 AGMIVPLFAVDL

-685 TEREAERKEREGR
+685 TEEESFASKESESAG
-698 PGERT
+698 
-703 SRTSGTAVEL
+703 VEL
-713 SEIAAV
+713 SERTPQIAE

>member
-1 MLCTSKRVCAA
+1 MANT
-12 RARSR
+12 
-17 HLNFFILS
+17 N
-25 NIWGIVQKGG
+25 
-35 TFFTKETLA
+35 T
-44 RTRHFFP
+44 
-51 SESDDDDD
+51 
-59 GKNISEEESV
+59 
-69 VVVVMSSSGG
+69 
-79 FSGTNPFGSIE
+79 TNPFGSIE
-90 REDREEF
+90 RENDENEERRAGEEAFNSF
-97 NEISLGNAS
+97 NEIELNNATNNTPPPPFS
-106 SVPLTSLRDRMTTTT
+106 TTTSLRDRMMMTTT
-121 TRGAAHTDDNN
+121 
-132 DNDDGSFATPSTART
+132 
-147 LTEAVTRTNE
+147 E
-157 EEYYTVEQAI
+157 EEGANAGAERIFVGQSNISVNEYTVEQAI
-167 DYVGFGLFQMCFLA
+167 DYIGFGKFQMVFLA

-202 AARCEWQLTTTE
+202 AARCEWRLTTTQ

-222 FLGMAFGAPGFGM
+222 FLGMGFGAPSFGM
-235 LADRKGRLFS
+235 FADRKGRLFS

-266 SGLCFA
+266 SALCFA

-295 SKNRGVYLS
+295 SKKRGVYLS

-312 GSMVSALLAWAILPK
+312 GSMVSALLAWTILPK
-327 SSWRALLGA
+327 SSWRTLLGA

-356 YLASKGRMEEAER
+356 YLASKGKMEEAER
-369 TLRFIAKLNK
+369 TLRFIAKMNR
-379 KPLPVGVLKVQER
+379 KPLPVGVLKVQEK
-392 DKAKREEWLDRRLSM
+392 DKGKREEWLDRRLSM
-407 DEERPSVAGASSPQT
+407 DEEMSTETTAGASSPR
-422 NTPPPPPR
+422 PPQR

-477 TSLWFLF
+477 MSLWFLF

-508 EGSRKNLD
+508 GGARKNLD

-535 RDITLSAFSELPGMV
+535 RDITLSAFSELPGMI

-570 VAAICFIPVMQS
+570 VAAVCFIPVMQS
-582 TKRDVITAFLA
+582 AKRDVITAFLA
-593 IARSSSMAVFTVIFA
+593 IARSSSMAAFTVLFA

-620 TGVGISNTFSRI
+620 TGVGVSNTFSRF
-632 AGMIVPLFAVSA
+632 AGMIVPLFAVDL

-685 TEREAERKEREGR
+685 TEEESFASKESESAG
-698 PGERT
+698 
-703 SRTSGTAVEL
+703 VEL
-713 SEIAAV
+713 SERTPQIAE

>member
-1 MLCTSKRVCAA
+1 MANT
-12 RARSR
+12 
-17 HLNFFILS
+17 
-25 NIWGIVQKGG
+25 
-35 TFFTKETLA
+35 TT
-44 RTRHFFP
+44 
-51 SESDDDDD
+51 
-59 GKNISEEESV
+59 
-69 VVVVMSSSGG
+69 
-79 FSGTNPFGSIE
+79 TNPFGSIE
-90 REDREEF
+90 RENDENEERRAGEEAFNSF
-97 NEISLGNAS
+97 NEIELNNATNNNTPPPFS
-106 SVPLTSLRDRMTTTT
+106 TTTSLRDRMMMTTTT
-121 TRGAAHTDDNN
+121 EEDQEGANAERIFVGQSNN
-132 DNDDGSFATPSTART
+132 
-147 LTEAVTRTNE
+147 VNE
-157 EEYYTVEQAI
+157 YTVEQAI
-167 DYVGFGLFQMCFLA
+167 DYIGFGKFQMVFLA

-202 AARCEWQLTTTE
+202 AARCEWRLTTTQ

-222 FLGMAFGAPGFGM
+222 FLGMGFGAPGFGM
-235 LADRKGRLFS
+235 FADRKGRLFS

-266 SGLCFA
+266 SALCFA

-295 SKNRGVYLS
+295 SKKRGVYLS

-312 GSMVSALLAWAILPK
+312 GSMISALLAWTILPK
-327 SSWRALLGA
+327 SSWRTLLGA

-356 YLASKGRMEEAER
+356 YLASKGKMEEAER
-369 TLRFIAKLNK
+369 TLRFIAKMNR
-379 KPLPVGVLKVQER
+379 KPLPVGVLKVQEK
-392 DKAKREEWLDRRLSM
+392 DKGKREEWLDRRLSM
-407 DEERPSVAGASSPQT
+407 DEEMSTETTAGASSPR
-422 NTPPPPPR
+422 PPQR

-471 KFRKTT
+471 KFRRTT
-477 TSLWFLF
+477 MSLWFLF

-508 EGSRKNLD
+508 GGARKNLD

-535 RDITLSAFSELPGMV
+535 RDITLSAFSELPGMI

-570 VAAICFIPVMQS
+570 VAAVCFIPVMQS
-582 TKRDVITAFLA
+582 AKRDVITAFLA
-593 IARSSSMAVFTVIFA
+593 IARSSSMAAFTVLFA

-620 TGVGISNTFSRI
+620 TGVGVSNTFSRF
-632 AGMIVPLFAVSA
+632 AGMIVPLFAVDL

-685 TEREAERKEREGR
+685 TEEESFASKESESAG
-698 PGERT
+698 
-703 SRTSGTAVEL
+703 VEL
-713 SEIAAV
+713 SERTPQIAE

>member
-1 MLCTSKRVCAA
+1 MANT
-12 RARSR
+12 
-17 HLNFFILS
+17 
-25 NIWGIVQKGG
+25 
-35 TFFTKETLA
+35 TT
-44 RTRHFFP
+44 
-51 SESDDDDD
+51 
-59 GKNISEEESV
+59 
-69 VVVVMSSSGG
+69 
-79 FSGTNPFGSIE
+79 TNPFGSIE
-90 REDREEF
+90 RENDENEERRAGEEAFNSF
-97 NEISLGNAS
+97 NEIELNNATNNNTPPPFS
-106 SVPLTSLRDRMTTTT
+106 ATTTSLRDRMMMTTTT
-121 TRGAAHTDDNN
+121 
-132 DNDDGSFATPSTART
+132 
-147 LTEAVTRTNE
+147 E
-157 EEYYTVEQAI
+157 EEESEGAERTFVGQSNISVNEYTVEQAI
-167 DYVGFGLFQMCFLA
+167 DYIGFGKFQMVFLA

-202 AARCEWQLTTTE
+202 AARCEWRLTTTQ

-222 FLGMAFGAPGFGM
+222 FLGMGFGAPSFGM
-235 LADRKGRLFS
+235 FADRKGRLFS

-266 SGLCFA
+266 SALCFA

-295 SKNRGVYLS
+295 SKKRGVYLS

-312 GSMVSALLAWAILPK
+312 GSMISALLAWTILPK
-327 SSWRALLGA
+327 SSWRTLLGA
-336 TVSPLILLG
+336 TVSPLVLLG

-356 YLASKGRMEEAER
+356 YLASKGKMEEAER
-369 TLRFIAKLNK
+369 TLRFIAKMNR
-379 KPLPVGVLKVQER
+379 KPLPVGVLKVQEK
-392 DKAKREEWLDRRLSM
+392 DKGKREEWLDRRLSM
-407 DEERPSVAGASSPQT
+407 DEEMSTETTAGASSPR
-422 NTPPPPPR
+422 PPQR

-477 TSLWFLF
+477 MSLWFLF

-508 EGSRKNLD
+508 GGARKNLD

-535 RDITLSAFSELPGMV
+535 RDITLSAFSELPGMI

-570 VAAICFIPVMQS
+570 VAAVCFIPVMQS
-582 TKRDVITAFLA
+582 AKRDVITAFLA
-593 IARSSSMAVFTVIFA
+593 IARSSSMAAFTVLFA

-620 TGVGISNTFSRI
+620 TGVGVSNTFSRF
-632 AGMIVPLFAVSA
+632 AGMIVPLFAVDL

-685 TEREAERKEREGR
+685 TEEESFASKESESAG
-698 PGERT
+698 
-703 SRTSGTAVEL
+703 VEL
-713 SEIAAV
+713 SERTP

>member
-1 MLCTSKRVCAA
+1 MANT
-12 RARSR
+12 
-17 HLNFFILS
+17 
-25 NIWGIVQKGG
+25 
-35 TFFTKETLA
+35 TT
-44 RTRHFFP
+44 
-51 SESDDDDD
+51 
-59 GKNISEEESV
+59 
-69 VVVVMSSSGG
+69 
-79 FSGTNPFGSIE
+79 TNPFGSIE
-90 REDREEF
+90 RENDENEERRAGEEAFNSF
-97 NEISLGNAS
+97 NEIELNNATNNNTPPPFS
-106 SVPLTSLRDRMTTTT
+106 TTTSLRDRMMMTTTT
-121 TRGAAHTDDNN
+121 
-132 DNDDGSFATPSTART
+132 
-147 LTEAVTRTNE
+147 E
-157 EEYYTVEQAI
+157 EEESEGAERIFVGQSNNVNEYTVEQAI
-167 DYVGFGLFQMCFLA
+167 DYIGFGKFQMVFLA

-202 AARCEWQLTTTE
+202 AARCEWRLTTTQ

-222 FLGMAFGAPGFGM
+222 FLGMGFGAPGFGM
-235 LADRKGRLFS
+235 FADRKGRLFS

-266 SGLCFA
+266 SALCFA

-295 SKNRGVYLS
+295 SKKRGVYLS

-312 GSMVSALLAWAILPK
+312 GSMISALLAWTILPK
-327 SSWRALLGA
+327 SSWRTLLGA

-356 YLASKGRMEEAER
+356 YLASKGKMEEAER
-369 TLRFIAKLNK
+369 TLRFIAKMNR
-379 KPLPVGVLKVQER
+379 KPLPVGVLKVQEK
-392 DKAKREEWLDRRLSM
+392 DKGKREEWLDRRLSM
-407 DEERPSVAGASSPQT
+407 DEEMSTETTAGASSPR
-422 NTPPPPPR
+422 PPQR

-477 TSLWFLF
+477 MSLWFLF

-508 EGSRKNLD
+508 GGARKNLD

-535 RDITLSAFSELPGMV
+535 RDITLSAFSELPGMI

-570 VAAICFIPVMQS
+570 VAAVCFIPVMQS
-582 TKRDVITAFLA
+582 AKRDVITAFLA
-593 IARSSSMAVFTVIFA
+593 IARSSSMAAFTVLFA

-620 TGVGISNTFSRI
+620 TGVGVSNTFSRF
-632 AGMIVPLFAVSA
+632 AGMIVPLFAVDL

-685 TEREAERKEREGR
+685 TEEESFASKESESAG
-698 PGERT
+698 
-703 SRTSGTAVEL
+703 VEL
-713 SEIAAV
+713 SERTPQIAE

>member
-1 MLCTSKRVCAA
+1 MANT
-12 RARSR
+12 
-17 HLNFFILS
+17 
-25 NIWGIVQKGG
+25 
-35 TFFTKETLA
+35 TT
-44 RTRHFFP
+44 
-51 SESDDDDD
+51 
-59 GKNISEEESV
+59 
-69 VVVVMSSSGG
+69 
-79 FSGTNPFGSIE
+79 TNPFGSIE
-90 REDREEF
+90 RENDENEERRAGEEAFNSF
-97 NEISLGNAS
+97 NEIELNNATNNNTPPPFS
-106 SVPLTSLRDRMTTTT
+106 ATTTSLRDRMMMTTTT
-121 TRGAAHTDDNN
+121 T
-132 DNDDGSFATPSTART
+132 
-147 LTEAVTRTNE
+147 E
-157 EEYYTVEQAI
+157 EEESEGAERIFVGQSNISVNEYTVEQAI
-167 DYVGFGLFQMCFLA
+167 DYIGFGKFQMVFLA
-181 VTGLSW
+181 VTGLSPRGEVRVAVND
-187 LCDAMEMMLLSFIGP
+187 DAGVEFDG
-202 AARCEWQLTTTE
+202 
-214 ASSLTSFV
+214 FV
-222 FLGMAFGAPGFGM
+222 FLGMGFGAPSFGM

-266 SGLCFA
+266 SALCFA

-284 VAYNLCAEFLP
+284 VAYNF
-295 SKNRGVYLS
+295 
-304 SLEFFWSF
+304 
-312 GSMVSALLAWAILPK
+312 MVSALLAWTILPK
-327 SSWRALLGA
+327 SSWRTLLGA

-356 YLASKGRMEEAER
+356 YLASKGKMEEAER
-369 TLRFIAKLNK
+369 TLRFIAKMNR
-379 KPLPVGVLKVQER
+379 KPLPVGVLKVQEK
-392 DKAKREEWLDRRLSM
+392 DKGKREEWLDRRLSM
-407 DEERPSVAGASSPQT
+407 DEESHATETAAGASSPR
-422 NTPPPPPR
+422 PPQR

-508 EGSRKNLD
+508 GGARKNLD

-535 RDITLSAFSELPGMV
+535 RDITLSAFSELPGMI

-570 VAAICFIPVMQS
+570 VAAVCFIPVMQS
-582 TKRDVITAFLA
+582 AKRDVITAFLA
-593 IARSSSMAVFTVIFA
+593 IARSSSMAAFTVLFA

-620 TGVGISNTFSRI
+620 TGVGVSNTFSRF
-632 AGMIVPLFAVSA
+632 AGMIVPLFAVDL

-685 TEREAERKEREGR
+685 TEEESFASKESESAG
-698 PGERT
+698 
-703 SRTSGTAVEL
+703 VEL
-713 SEIAAV
+713 SERTPQIAE

>member
-1 MLCTSKRVCAA
+1 
-12 RARSR
+12 
-17 HLNFFILS
+17 
-25 NIWGIVQKGG
+25 
-35 TFFTKETLA
+35 
-44 RTRHFFP
+44 
-51 SESDDDDD
+51 
-59 GKNISEEESV
+59 
-69 VVVVMSSSGG
+69 
-79 FSGTNPFGSIE
+79 
-90 REDREEF
+90 
-97 NEISLGNAS
+97 
-106 SVPLTSLRDRMTTTT
+106 
-121 TRGAAHTDDNN
+121 
-132 DNDDGSFATPSTART
+132 
-147 LTEAVTRTNE
+147 
-157 EEYYTVEQAI
+157 
-167 DYVGFGLFQMCFLA
+167 
-181 VTGLSW
+181 
-187 LCDAMEMMLLSFIGP
+187 
-202 AARCEWQLTTTE
+202 
-214 ASSLTSFV
+214 
-222 FLGMAFGAPGFGM
+222 
-235 LADRKGRLFS
+235 
-245 LRCSTGLTLLA
+245 
-256 GVGSALAPTF
+256 
-266 SGLCFA
+266 
-272 RMVVGFGLGGVP
+272 
-284 VAYNLCAEFLP
+284 
-295 SKNRGVYLS
+295 
-304 SLEFFWSF
+304 
-312 GSMVSALLAWAILPK
+312 
-327 SSWRALLGA
+327 
-336 TVSPLILLG
+336 
-345 VLLVWMPDSPM
+345 
-356 YLASKGRMEEAER
+356 
-369 TLRFIAKLNK
+369 
-379 KPLPVGVLKVQER
+379 
-392 DKAKREEWLDRRLSM
+392 
-407 DEERPSVAGASSPQT
+407 
-422 NTPPPPPR
+422 
-430 EMTSLQGNMYTDD
+430 MYTDD

>member
-1 MLCTSKRVCAA
+1 MANT
-12 RARSR
+12 
-17 HLNFFILS
+17 
-25 NIWGIVQKGG
+25 
-35 TFFTKETLA
+35 TT
-44 RTRHFFP
+44 
-51 SESDDDDD
+51 
-59 GKNISEEESV
+59 
-69 VVVVMSSSGG
+69 
-79 FSGTNPFGSIE
+79 TNPFGSIE
-90 REDREEF
+90 RENDENEERRAGEEAFNSF
-97 NEISLGNAS
+97 NEIELNNATNNNTLPPFS
-106 SVPLTSLRDRMTTTT
+106 TTTSLRDRMMMTTTT
-121 TRGAAHTDDNN
+121 
-132 DNDDGSFATPSTART
+132 
-147 LTEAVTRTNE
+147 E
-157 EEYYTVEQAI
+157 EEESEGAERIFVGQSNNVNEYTVEQAI
-167 DYVGFGLFQMCFLA
+167 DYIGFGKFQMVFLA

-202 AARCEWQLTTTE
+202 AARCEWRLTTTQ

-222 FLGMAFGAPGFGM
+222 FLGMGFGAPGFGM
-235 LADRKGRLFS
+235 FADRKGRLFS

-266 SGLCFA
+266 SALCFA

-295 SKNRGVYLS
+295 SKKRGVYLS

-312 GSMVSALLAWAILPK
+312 GSMISALLAWTILPK
-327 SSWRALLGA
+327 SSWRTLLGA

-356 YLASKGRMEEAER
+356 YLASKGKMEEAER
-369 TLRFIAKLNK
+369 TLRFIAKMNR
-379 KPLPVGVLKVQER
+379 KPLPVGVLKVQEK
-392 DKAKREEWLDRRLSM
+392 DKEKREEWLDRRLSM
-407 DEERPSVAGASSPQT
+407 DEEMSTETTAGASSPR
-422 NTPPPPPR
+422 PPQR

-477 TSLWFLF
+477 MSLWFLF

-508 EGSRKNLD
+508 GGARKNLD

-535 RDITLSAFSELPGMV
+535 RDITLSAFSELPGMI

-570 VAAICFIPVMQS
+570 VAAVCFIPVMQS
-582 TKRDVITAFLA
+582 AKRDVITAFLA
-593 IARSSSMAVFTVIFA
+593 IARSSSMAAFTVLFA

-620 TGVGISNTFSRI
+620 TGVGVSNTFSRF
-632 AGMIVPLFAVSA
+632 AGMIVPLFAVDL

-685 TEREAERKEREGR
+685 TEEESFASKESESAG
-698 PGERT
+698 
-703 SRTSGTAVEL
+703 VEL
-713 SEIAAV
+713 SERTTQIAE

>member
-1 MLCTSKRVCAA
+1 MANT
-12 RARSR
+12 
-17 HLNFFILS
+17 H
-25 NIWGIVQKGG
+25 
-35 TFFTKETLA
+35 
-44 RTRHFFP
+44 
-51 SESDDDDD
+51 
-59 GKNISEEESV
+59 
-69 VVVVMSSSGG
+69 
-79 FSGTNPFGSIE
+79 TNPFGSIE
-90 REDREEF
+90 RENDENEDEERRAGEEEEF
-97 NEISLGNAS
+97 NSFNEIELNAATS
-106 SVPLTSLRDRMTTTT
+106 TNTPPLPFSTTTSLRDRMMMT
-121 TRGAAHTDDNN
+121 TRT
-132 DNDDGSFATPSTART
+132 
-147 LTEAVTRTNE
+147 E
-157 EEYYTVEQAI
+157 EEDQEGAGAERIFVGQSNNVNEYTVEQAI
-167 DYVGFGLFQMCFLA
+167 DYIGFGKFQMVFLA

-202 AARCEWQLTTTE
+202 AARCEWRLTTTQ

-222 FLGMAFGAPGFGM
+222 FLGMGFGAPSFGM
-235 LADRKGRLFS
+235 FADRKGRLFS

-266 SGLCFA
+266 SALCFA

-295 SKNRGVYLS
+295 SKKRGVYLS

-312 GSMVSALLAWAILPK
+312 GSMVSALLAWTILPK
-327 SSWRALLGA
+327 SSWRTLLGA

-356 YLASKGRMEEAER
+356 YLASKGKMEEAER
-369 TLRFIAKLNK
+369 TLRFIAKMNR
-379 KPLPVGVLKVQER
+379 KPLPVGVLKVQEK
-392 DKAKREEWLDRRLSM
+392 DKGKREEWLDRRLSM
-407 DEERPSVAGASSPQT
+407 DEEMSTETTAGASPPGSSPR
-422 NTPPPPPR
+422 PPQR

-477 TSLWFLF
+477 MSLWFLF

-508 EGSRKNLD
+508 GGARKNLD

-535 RDITLSAFSELPGMV
+535 RDITLSAFSELPGMI

-570 VAAICFIPVMQS
+570 VAAVCFIPVMQS
-582 TKRDVITAFLA
+582 AKRDVITAFLA
-593 IARSSSMAVFTVIFA
+593 IARSSSMAAFTVLFA

-620 TGVGISNTFSRI
+620 TGVGVSNTFSRF
-632 AGMIVPLFAVSA
+632 AGMIVPLFAVDL

-677 QHLDASTE
+677 QRLDASTE
-685 TEREAERKEREGR
+685 TEEESVASKESE
-698 PGERT
+698 
-703 SRTSGTAVEL
+703 SGGVEL
-713 SEIAAV
+713 SERTPAQIAE

>member
-1 MLCTSKRVCAA
+1 MANT
-12 RARSR
+12 
-17 HLNFFILS
+17 N
-25 NIWGIVQKGG
+25 
-35 TFFTKETLA
+35 
-44 RTRHFFP
+44 
-51 SESDDDDD
+51 
-59 GKNISEEESV
+59 
-69 VVVVMSSSGG
+69 
-79 FSGTNPFGSIE
+79 TNPFGSIE
-90 REDREEF
+90 RENDENEDEERRAGEEEEF
-97 NEISLGNAS
+97 NSFNEIELNTATNKHTPPPPFSTT
-106 SVPLTSLRDRMTTTT
+106 TSLRDRMMTT
-121 TRGAAHTDDNN
+121 TRT
-132 DNDDGSFATPSTART
+132 
-147 LTEAVTRTNE
+147 E
-157 EEYYTVEQAI
+157 EEDQEGAGAERIFVGQSNNVNEYTVEQAI
-167 DYVGFGLFQMCFLA
+167 DYIGFGKFQMVFLA

-202 AARCEWQLTTTE
+202 AARCEWRLTTTQ

-222 FLGMAFGAPGFGM
+222 FLGMGFGAPSFGM
-235 LADRKGRLFS
+235 FADRKGRLFS

-266 SGLCFA
+266 SALCFA

-295 SKNRGVYLS
+295 SKKRGVYLS

-312 GSMVSALLAWAILPK
+312 GSMVSALLAWTILPK
-327 SSWRALLGA
+327 SSWRTLLGA

-356 YLASKGRMEEAER
+356 YLASKGKMEEAER
-369 TLRFIAKLNK
+369 TLRFIAKMNR
-379 KPLPVGVLKVQER
+379 KPLPVGVLKVQEK
-392 DKAKREEWLDRRLSM
+392 DKGKREEWLDRRLSM
-407 DEERPSVAGASSPQT
+407 DEEMSTETTAGASPPGSSPR
-422 NTPPPPPR
+422 PPQR

-477 TSLWFLF
+477 MSLWFLF

-508 EGSRKNLD
+508 GGARKNLD

-535 RDITLSAFSELPGMV
+535 RDITLSAFSELPGMI

-570 VAAICFIPVMQS
+570 VAAVCFIPVMQS
-582 TKRDVITAFLA
+582 AKRDVITAFLA
-593 IARSSSMAVFTVIFA
+593 IARSSSMAAFTVLFA

-620 TGVGISNTFSRI
+620 TGVGVSNTFSRF
-632 AGMIVPLFAVSA
+632 AGMIVPLFAVDL

-677 QHLDASTE
+677 QRLDASTE
-685 TEREAERKEREGR
+685 TEEESFASKESE
-698 PGERT
+698 
-703 SRTSGTAVEL
+703 SGGVEL
-713 SEIAAV
+713 SERTPAQIAE